1 MLTLATSALAGGF
14 RKGMKLA
21 SYAADNPKKA
31 LALGVGLGTAGVLAL
46 NTKSIYQ
53 SLSGGKA
60 NTMDTSADS
69 SYFTAPSDAINAG
82 MYLFGENPITS
93 MGIGFGANIGLEKF
107 GGSQG
112 LRNYMKKLAAADKAA
127 GRTLDPRL
135 YGGFMR
141 EMDRIGKAAESAKTG
156 SSFGRIWRSIKGVA
170 RASRPDSD
178 ALKAAAD
185 YLERNPA
192 LAGSETGK
200 KLASRIGFVSKAK
213 ALNNIASFGWAASMA
228 YDVGKSFFTG
238 SMPAFNVPTIR
249 TTSLGG
255 TFNDSSEAYTQRR
268 RAIEAMHNSQYS
280 GRSAF
285 GNEASL
291 MHA

>member
-14 RKGMKLA
+14 KKGMKLA
-21 SYAADNPKKA
+21 SYAADNPRKA

-53 SLSGGKA
+53 SLSGSKT

-82 MYLFGENPITS
+82 MYLYGENPITAL
-93 MGIGFGANIGLEKF
+93 GIGFGANIALEKF
-107 GGSQG
+107 GGPQG

-127 GRTLDPRL
+127 GVMLDPKL
-135 YGGFMR
+135 YGEFMT
-141 EMDRIGKAAESAKTG
+141 EMGRVKSAASPPGGGTLSK
-156 SSFGRIWRSIKGVA
+156 IWRGIKGVA
-170 RASRPDSD
+170 RATRPDSD
-178 ALKAAAD
+178 AIKAAEK
-185 YLERNPA
+185 YLERNPF
-192 LAGSETGK
+192 LKGTETGR
-200 KLASRIGFVSKAK
+200 KLASRIGFISKAK

>member
-1 MLTLATSALAGGF
+1 MLTLATSALASGF
-14 RKGMKLA
+14 RAGKNLA
-21 SYAADNPKKA
+21 AYAATNPKKA
-31 LALGVGLGTAGVLAL
+31 TALGVGIGTAGILAA
-46 NTKSIYQ
+46 NTKSIHQ
-53 SLSGGKA
+53 SLSGNKS

-69 SYFTAPSDAINAG
+69 SYFTAPSDLIKGA
-82 MYLFGENPITS
+82 MYVYGENPVTS
-93 MGIGFGANIGLEKF
+93 LALGFGGNYLLDKYGGEK
-107 GGSQG
+107 G
-112 LRNYMKKLAAADKAA
+112 LRKYAHKLYNADKAGISPTYLTSFTKEMKATAA
-127 GRTLDPRL
+127 G
-135 YGGFMR
+135 
-141 EMDRIGKAAESAKTG
+141 AKTAASG
-156 SSFGRIWRSIKGVA
+156 PLRSRIWQGIKNVA

-178 ALKAAAD
+178 ALKAAEKYIA
-185 YLERNPA
+185 RTPGV
-192 LAGSETGK
+192 AGSKAGEK
-200 KLASRIGFVSKAK
+200 MLARIGFIKKAK

-228 YDVGKSFFTG
+228 YDMGKSFFTG

-249 TTSLGG
+249 TTSMGG